1 MAVTSYALPNAFGQL
16 RCRGG
21 SASWSTLPGGEP
33 RHPPGDSGR
42 NRASA
47 GVRNP
52 DGGCPEPGRRV
63 SGTRTAGVRNLD
75 GHAGRPQRKCPAA
88 SAAVPLSVHV
98 GPPGWPCVLD
108 TNHPHAH
115 FELAVVSDG
124 ALPVTASSYRQ
135 GIADMTAVSAQ
146 DDRVSAVVAGVRSSA
161 GHPSER
167 PTVADTSTAADTS
180 LAPCAGHQPS
190 GRWSC
195 SWSVRV
201 DLPGQ
206 ASHAAQVARRLVEVA
221 ADAHLDAPAVVV
233 RAVAALEGYAV
244 AVHERVQAERAEL
257 QRRGVDT
264 ATFQQDLERG
274 TRSPP
279 PDQADQ

>member
-1 MAVTSYALPNAFGQL
+1 M
-16 RCRGG
+16 RCRMR
-21 SASWSTLPGGEP
+21 SASSAAGAARRAGRHCLGESHGTRRATADAIELP
-33 RHPPGDSGR
+33 RVSGTR
-42 NRASA
+42 TA

-63 SGTRTAGVRNLD
+63 SGTWTGM
-75 GHAGRPQRKCPAA
+75 P
-88 SAAVPLSVHV
+88 
-98 GPPGWPCVLD
+98 
-108 TNHPHAH
+108 
-115 FELAVVSDG
+115 
-124 ALPVTASSYRQ
+124 
-135 GIADMTAVSAQ
+135 

-195 SWSVRV
+195 SWSGGRPATGSAQPVEHRLSCLRRGGVMPDPMTDEERALLEHRWAVRV

-274 TRSPP
+274 TLSPP